1 MALVHPRLPGSNRI
15 DILAFP
21 IRICSPTPYNCIHR
35 GAHMYVHVYIYIHIH
50 VYIYMHYIYM
60 QVRLV
65 FIFNYLTREGF

>member
-35 GAHMYVHVYIYIHIH
+35 GAHMYVHVYIYIYTYTCIYLYALYIH
-50 VYIYMHYIYM
+50 AGKTSVY
-60 QVRLV
+60 
-65 FIFNYLTREGF
+65 F